1 MSDFLS
7 ILAHYWPL
15 AREALSWALFL
26 IGGAAVVI
34 GAIGLVRFPDFYT
47 RMHAAGITDTA
58 GAGLMLAAMAL
69 QAPSWQV
76 VAKLAFIGA
85 FLFFTSPTATHA
97 VAHAAWIVGRKPL
110 LGPELKREDDKE

>member
-1 MSDFLS
+1 MSDLLAN
-7 ILAHYWPL
+7 LAHYWPA
-15 AREALSWALFL
+15 ARDGLSWALFL
-26 IGGAAVVI
+26 IGAAAVVI

-97 VAHAAWIVGRKPL
+97 VAHAAWIVGQRPL
-110 LGPELKREDDKE
+110 LGPELKREGDKE